1 MKGGLGRDP
10 NLAGLQHTGR
20 AGCGDHTSTSLELC
34 PLHTLRGRLTPPP
47 LSGQSSPLAAN
58 RNVFSTGSGGQ
69 NLKSRSCQ
77 GLASFG
83 DSGGGSVLP
92 PPAPSR
98 SKHSLAR
105 GHVPPVSAHLQ
116 EATPFVS
123 SLCLSG
129 HWSLQLGSTQ
139 SSRVTSPQD
148 TATKTLFPKQ
158 VTCPAPGTNRC
169 MAVPTPPATA
179 LPDAALPP
187 PRGPGRISTEQMR
200 TRRPG
205 ARRWTTVSEGS
216 CQSHWALPEQD
227 SHPRRWGQGR
237 GHDSPRVTGQ
247 QEARSGSARG
257 LDTSQGLRALLCQ
270 GEQGPPP
277 EGCRGGSG
285 PGPHRLSIY
294 HRPCPAAHTAACPEQ
309 KGPIM
314 TSQAGNYVISLGR
327 TCTGRQRAHCHAN
340 ARFWRPGQP
349 RQPSSF

>member
-1 MKGGLGRDP
+1 MSLG
-10 NLAGLQHTGR
+10 
-20 AGCGDHTSTSLELC
+20 LC
-34 PLHTLRGRLTPPP
+34 PLHTLWGRLTPPP

-58 RNVFSTGSGGQ
+58 RNVFSTSSGGQ

-77 GLASFG
+77 GLAGFG

-92 PPAPSR
+92 LPAPSR

-139 SSRVTSPQD
+139 SSRVTSPQN

-169 MAVPTPPATA
+169 MAEPTPPATA

-187 PRGPGRISTEQMR
+187 LRGPGRISTKQMR

-216 CQSHWALPEQD
+216 CQSHQALPEQD
-227 SHPRRWGQGR
+227 SHPRRRGQGR
-237 GHDSPRVTGQ
+237 GHDSPRFTGQ
-247 QEARSGSARG
+247 QEARSVQHGGWTLRRVSGRSCVKGSKGRPPRAAGVR
-257 LDTSQGLRALLCQ
+257 RALV
-270 GEQGPPP
+270 PTASPFITSP
-277 EGCRGGSG
+277 AR
-285 PGPHRLSIY
+285 
-294 HRPCPAAHTAACPEQ
+294 RPTQLPVQ
-309 KGPIM
+309 SRKGP
-314 TSQAGNYVISLGR
+314 L
-327 TCTGRQRAHCHAN
+327 
-340 ARFWRPGQP
+340 
-349 RQPSSF
+349 